1 MSFSLTKDIFMDLF
15 NPQED
20 WVLDDQEELN
30 SIFCS
35 LENEFQTYLQ
45 EDGVEQV
52 SLLFLNFIYYF
63 FFSVSISKS
72 ISKFFWICFPETY
85 PVGHSYLLNVLSFVQ
100 KWSVLALHLVKFRNS
115 NDKERRISSYTYS

>member
-1 MSFSLTKDIFMDLF
+1 MSFSPTKDIFMDLF

-52 SLLFLNFIYYF
+52 SLI
-63 FFSVSISKS
+63 
-72 ISKFFWICFPETY
+72 
-85 PVGHSYLLNVLSFVQ
+85 
-100 KWSVLALHLVKFRNS
+100 
-115 NDKERRISSYTYS
+115 